1 MRKKVIKIITIAL
14 SFLIS
19 LVLFSITTNQANTE
33 LMASMQ
39 EASLPTISFYYGQTQ
54 LEELHGYVNEMEVSG
69 MRDSILPLDS
79 TREME
84 IEIATY
90 GRDIDSITYQV
101 RSTDGSR
108 LVADGS
114 VSDFV
119 LDGQTI
125 QVSFQV
131 QNLLT
136 EDEEYAL
143 VIILESDGEKLY
155 YYSRIMS
162 CGESDI
168 QEYIDF
174 VNEFH
179 SYTFREDAD
188 EFIPTYM
195 DENTGD
201 STTLQYV
208 DLHCSLNQITWGS
221 FEGEM
226 LDEPVMSIKEILDTY
241 TVITLQYVM
250 VSVNEEG
257 ETEYYNVEE
266 YYRLRNTTDR
276 IYVLNFERTMNQIFR
291 GENTVLSDSEQL
303 LLGIRDSDV
312 SYAVSEAGDKIA
324 FVQEGE
330 LWCFDLE
337 DHTLSQVFSF
347 RSTEGI
353 DARENW
359 DQHDIKI
366 VRIDEAGSVDFI
378 VYGYMN
384 RGDHEGEVGVAIYHY
399 DALARTVEEEAF
411 LPSSQSYE
419 IVKAEMGQLMF
430 ENEQGTIYLMM
441 EGNVYAIDLSTL
453 QTETLVSGLEE
464 GCFAVSE
471 SNRYLAW
478 VDADEQYSSSV
489 IEIVDLQS
497 GKITEVS
504 DGEEW
509 YLLPLGF
516 YGEDFIYGAA
526 AVELVTVNAA
536 GNTDFPMEYL
546 KILDMEEDEVLK
558 EYSGDGVYIEKI
570 SVESSSITVELM
582 KKESGSYVS
591 AGEDAIVDR
600 EADTDSNVAVTTIS
614 TDEKL
619 KQVVL
624 TLAETA
630 DADRIRMIVPKT
642 VILEEARTLEIET
655 EGDYI
660 RYYVYAKGKVQLATD
675 SISDAI
681 ASANDTAG
689 VVVDQEQQYLW
700 MRARSTSRDAIT
712 VSVGAADVD
721 SDSIAQCISAILN
734 LNGISISVSQQI
746 EGGST
751 PKDVLEDALTDYRVL
766 DLKECP
772 IEGLLFYISN
782 GHPVFAMT
790 DADEAVLITGYT
802 SEKIYCYNPVA
813 DQTVSYTYEDA
824 ETLFS
829 SAGNIFFA
837 YY

>member
-84 IEIATY
+84 MEIATY

-114 VSDFV
+114 LSDFV

-221 FEGEM
+221 FEGEI

-478 VDADEQYSSSV
+478 VEADEQYSSSV

-600 EADTDSNVAVTTIS
+600 EADTDSNVVVTTIS

-619 KQVVL
+619 KQVAL

-700 MRARSTSRDAIT
+700 MRARSTSKDAIT
-712 VSVGAADVD
+712 VSVGAADMD

>member
-1 MRKKVIKIITIAL
+1 MHKKVIKIITIAL

-143 VIILESDGEKLY
+143 VIILESDGENLY

-619 KQVVL
+619 KQVAL

-700 MRARSTSRDAIT
+700 MRARSTSKDAIT

>member
-1 MRKKVIKIITIAL
+1 MHKKVIKIITIAL